1 MTLVRVGG
9 VFLAWQATYR
19 WLKLPVMEAAFYLLL
34 VVGHLGAFDV
44 LYFHIYKCTLSQR
57 PECHREVLWHT
68 VRHLIY
74 ALQFLV
80 IANLRFYGW
89 ALLLLACLFAADVY
103 VAWSD
108 VWEETASRRQQGGL
122 PRGEY
127 FMHIVLSLLVG
138 SYLLLVLQTV
148 WPDRLAPAAI
158 AIRPPHVPALLR
170 LYMNVMGTT
179 ALIAFVVDLYRW
191 FRAGVQYK
199 AMAKATG
206 AS

>member
-1 MTLVRVGG
+1 
-9 VFLAWQATYR
+9 
-19 WLKLPVMEAAFYLLL
+19 MEAAFYLLL

-44 LYFHIYKCTLSQR
+44 VYFHIYKCTLSLR

-80 IANLRFYGW
+80 IANLRLYGW

-108 VWEETASRRQQGGL
+108 VWEETVSRRNQGGL

-138 SYLLLVLQTV
+138 AYLLLVLQTV
-148 WPDRLAPAAI
+148 WPDRLAPAEA
-158 AIRPPHVPALLR
+158 AYRPPHVPGLLR
-170 LYMNVMGTT
+170 FYMNVMGTT
-179 ALIAFVVDLYRW
+179 ALIAFVVDLNRW
-191 FRAGVQYK
+191 FRAGAQYK

-206 AS
+206 AA

>member
-1 MTLVRVGG
+1 
-9 VFLAWQATYR
+9 
-19 WLKLPVMEAAFYLLL
+19 MEAAFYLLL
-34 VVGHLGAFDV
+34 VVGHLGAVDV
-44 LYFHIYKCTLSQR
+44 LYFHIYKCTLSRR
-57 PECHREVLWHT
+57 PECHKEVFWHT

-89 ALLLLACLFAADVY
+89 ALLFLAALFAADVY

-108 VWEETASRRQQGGL
+108 VWEETASRRSQGGL

-148 WPDRLAPAAI
+148 WPDRLAPAMVLV
-158 AIRPPHVPALLR
+158 RPPHVPALLR
-170 LYMNVMGTT
+170 LYMNVMGVT
-179 ALIAFVVDLYRW
+179 ALMAFAHDFYHWL
-191 FRAGVQYK
+191 RAGAEYK
-199 AMAKATG
+199 LL
-206 AS
+206 ASSAGRS

>member
-1 MTLVRVGG
+1 
-9 VFLAWQATYR
+9 
-19 WLKLPVMEAAFYLLL
+19 MEPAFYLLL

-44 LYFHIYKCTLSQR
+44 LYFHIYKCTLSRR

-89 ALLLLACLFAADVY
+89 PLLFLAALFAADVY

-108 VWEETASRRQQGGL
+108 VWEETASRRSQGGL

-148 WPDRLAPAAI
+148 WPDRLAPSAVLV
-158 AIRPPHVPALLR
+158 RPPHVPALLR
-170 LYMNVMGTT
+170 LYMNVMGVT
-179 ALIAFVVDLYRW
+179 ALAAFAHDLYQW
-191 FRAGVQYK
+191 FRAGAEYK
-199 AMAKATG
+199 LLARSAG
-206 AS
+206 QS